1 MQKRYSLAEDGTTM
15 LDEEWIK
22 TLEDGRIVK
31 FTNQELPDEVTFI
44 TAQIEGNKIVY
55 SIILAKAKSPLRRE
69 EVENHFEGE
78 LPKVAIGLTPLQWKL
93 ESQVTLGTVG
103 TIKRPML
110 CEEKN
115 RLLDAYA
122 TVTDRQAEAVQS
134 LSEVAAKDNRAAF
147 GEALAH
153 AEQARQDAEQAR
165 LALHLHSKTHGAA
178 AELRCQPCANQT
190 NGARSVLPS

>member
-1 MQKRYSLAEDGTTM
+1 M
-15 LDEEWIK
+15 
-22 TLEDGRIVK
+22 K

-44 TAQIEGNKIVY
+44 TAQIEGNKVVY

-69 EVENHFEGE
+69 EVESHFAGE
-78 LPKVAIGLTPLQWKL
+78 LSKVAIGLTPLRWKVG
-93 ESQVTLGTVG
+93 SQVTLGTVG

-115 RLLDAYA
+115 RLLDAYV
-122 TVTDRQAEAVQS
+122 TVTDRQAEAVKS
-134 LSEVAAKDNRAAF
+134 LSEVAAKENRTAF

-165 LALHLHSKTHGAA
+165 LALHLHSKAHG
-178 AELRCQPCANQT
+178 CC
-190 NGARSVLPS
+190 